1 MEKRSPLLILTLFAI
16 AAFGINSVM
25 FTELSYEMAATSGL
39 SPDEVALVKVSFMI
53 AQVLGFIFTP
63 ILVRRLGTLIL
74 LHAILWVGL
83 TSNIV
88 LYWGGHQELVFTL
101 TWLASG
107 FFMSMLMVVLNLYL
121 LHFFEQRWLPAIIA
135 LTLVF
140 STLLPMGAYPWVV
153 ANIVEVFDWS
163 LLCVVSAWLYFSAL
177 VMACLYNPK
186 PIQIEAKPK
195 SSGWFYLVLA
205 LTISLVVFLLM
216 RGGYYNWFDSDWF
229 VKASSIVAAL
239 TLLLV
244 YHLVKTRPSNT
255 ASTQLH
261 SKLKTNVFMYNAFL
275 AGFAVMASNVLFT
288 SFLKM
293 ALQYNSINAGYA
305 QLPAFYAMLAGML
318 VSVLVYHFRRPLS
331 DAVVPFGVVM
341 IILSVHKFSQLPSF
355 AGTESLPVP
364 MLLRGFGVG
373 LLNVSV
379 TIAVLMYFHA
389 GQRLEGIANF
399 YLFRT
404 IGGVIAGAVFSR
416 VIQSHSAQASGEIG
430 RTLDSVNNAF
440 GSYEDALRSTI
451 LTHGHLP
458 NSAFGMSQISA
469 VVKEQVTTLALN
481 NSLLMFI
488 VSVFALAPVLLI
500 GKKLA
505 AKQSA
510 DETIET
516 IK

>member
-1 MEKRSPLLILTLFAI
+1 
-16 AAFGINSVM
+16 
-25 FTELSYEMAATSGL
+25 
-39 SPDEVALVKVSFMI
+39 
-53 AQVLGFIFTP
+53 
-63 ILVRRLGTLIL
+63 
-74 LHAILWVGL
+74 
-83 TSNIV
+83 
-88 LYWGGHQELVFTL
+88 
-101 TWLASG
+101 
-107 FFMSMLMVVLNLYL
+107 
-121 LHFFEQRWLPAIIA
+121 
-135 LTLVF
+135 
-140 STLLPMGAYPWVV
+140 
-153 ANIVEVFDWS
+153 
-163 LLCVVSAWLYFSAL
+163 
-177 VMACLYNPK
+177 
-186 PIQIEAKPK
+186 
-195 SSGWFYLVLA
+195 
-205 LTISLVVFLLM
+205 
-216 RGGYYNWFDSDWF
+216 
-229 VKASSIVAAL
+229 
-239 TLLLV
+239 
-244 YHLVKTRPSNT
+244 
-255 ASTQLH
+255 
-261 SKLKTNVFMYNAFL
+261 MYNAFL

-318 VSVLVYHFRRPLS
+318 VSVLVYYFRRRVS

-379 TIAVLMYFHA
+379 TIAVLMYFHV

-440 GSYEDALRSTI
+440 GAYEDALRSTI

-458 NSAFGMSQISA
+458 NSALGMSQISA

-505 AKQSA
+505 AKQNA
-510 DETIET
+510 D
-516 IK
+516 

>member
-39 SPDEVALVKVSFMI
+39 SVDEVALVKVGFMI
-53 AQVLGFIFTP
+53 TQVLGFIFTP

-74 LHAILWVGL
+74 LHAILLVGL
-83 TSNIV
+83 ASNLV
-88 LYWGGHQELVFTL
+88 LYWGGQQELVFTL
-101 TWLASG
+101 TWLSSG

-140 STLLPMGAYPWVV
+140 STLLPIGAYPWVV
-153 ANIVEVFDWS
+153 ANIVEIFDWS

-177 VMACLYNPK
+177 VIACIYNPK
-186 PIQIEAKPK
+186 SIQIEAEAK
-195 SSGWFYLVLA
+195 SGCWFYLVFA
-205 LTISLVVFLLM
+205 LTISIVVFLLM
-216 RGGYYNWFDSDWF
+216 RGSYYNWFDSEWF
-229 VKASSIVAAL
+229 VKASSIAAAL
-239 TLLLV
+239 TLLVV
-244 YHLVKTRPSNT
+244 YYFVKTSPLNT
-255 ASTQLH
+255 ASIQLH

-275 AGFAVMASNVLFT
+275 AGFAVMASNVLLT

-293 ALQYNSINAGYA
+293 ALQYNNLNAGYA
-305 QLPAFYAMLAGML
+305 QLPAFYAMLGGML
-318 VSVLVYHFRRPLS
+318 VSVLVYYFRRPLA

-341 IILSVHKFSQLPSF
+341 IILSVHMFSQLPSF
-355 AGTESLPVP
+355 AGTESLSVP
-364 MLLRGFGVG
+364 MMLRGFGVG

-379 TIAVLMYFHA
+379 TIAVLMYFQV

-416 VIQSHSAQASGEIG
+416 VMQSHSAQAAGEIG
-430 RTLDSVNNAF
+430 RTIDDVNHAF
-440 GSYEDALRSTI
+440 GAYKNALSSTI

-458 NSAFGMSQISA
+458 NSALGMSQISS
-469 VVKEQVTTLALN
+469 VVKEQATTLALS

-488 VSVFALAPVLLI
+488 ISVFALAPILII

-505 AKQSA
+505 AKR
-510 DETIET
+510 EIH
-516 IK
+516 

>member
-1 MEKRSPLLILTLFAI
+1 MEKSSPLLILTLFAI
-16 AAFGINSVM
+16 VAFGINSVM

-39 SPDEVALVKVSFMI
+39 SADEVALVKVGFMI
-53 AQVLGFIFTP
+53 VQILGFIFTP

-74 LHAILWVGL
+74 LHAILWVGF
-83 TSNIV
+83 TSNLV
-88 LYWGGHQELVFTL
+88 LYWGGHQKLVFTL
-101 TWLASG
+101 TWLVSG

-121 LHFFEQRWLPAIIA
+121 LHFFKQRWLPAIIA
-135 LTLVF
+135 LTLVL
-140 STLLPMGAYPWVV
+140 STLLPMGAYPWV
-153 ANIVEVFDWS
+153 AAKIVEVFDWS

-177 VMACLYNPK
+177 VIVCLYNPK
-186 PIQIEAKPK
+186 PIQIETEPK
-195 SSGWFYLVLA
+195 SSGWFYFVLA
-205 LTISLVVFLLM
+205 LMISLVVFLLM

-229 VKASSIVAAL
+229 VKASSIAAAL

-244 YHLVKTRPSNT
+244 YHLVKTSPSNT

-293 ALQYNSINAGYA
+293 ALKYNSINAGYV

-318 VSVLVYHFRRPLS
+318 VSVLVYYFRRPVS
-331 DAVVPFGVVM
+331 DAIVPFGVVM

-355 AGTESLPVP
+355 AGAESLPFP

-379 TIAVLMYFHA
+379 TIAVLMYFPA

-416 VIQSHSAQASGEIG
+416 VIQSHSAQASGEVG
-430 RTLDSVNNAF
+430 RTLDSMNNAF
-440 GSYEDALRSTI
+440 GAYEDALRSTI

-458 NSAFGMSQISA
+458 NSALGTSQISS
-469 VVKEQVTTLALN
+469 VVKEQVMTLALN

-505 AKQSA
+505 AKQKA
-510 DETIET
+510 D
-516 IK
+516 